1 MKNCLWFLI
10 RRDQRDGY
18 NFTQSEKSAGNYY
31 PLVTGIVIKVR
42 RKSERMRYLIIK
54 FRMKNKIYN

>member
-1 MKNCLWFLI
+1 MEFFSNISFFFL

-31 PLVTGIVIKVR
+31 PLVTGIIIKVR
-42 RKSERMRYLIIK
+42 REKQKEKEFIIK
-54 FRMKNKIYN
+54 MNLG

>member
-1 MKNCLWFLI
+1 MKFLVFFT

-18 NFTQSEKSAGNYY
+18 YFMQTEKSAGNYY

-42 RKSERMRYLIIK
+42 REKEG
-54 FRMKNKIYN
+54 KNLFKKINLG